1 MPGRRARRKGERMS
15 QKKLSVKRITENPA
29 FLLFILLSA
38 LFGVLFWRFVLGPY
52 AYVYEDIGSDTFH
65 INFPLYMM
73 FSDFLHGEG
82 YASYVLRAGLGMDI
96 SSYLYQYINPLNLLV
111 VAAPARYLTWAVLF
125 ATYLKLL
132 ILGFAAYGLFR
143 RLLKNEAAGIVSA
156 LLWTFSGYVTLWG
169 QHYGFCM
176 SLMLFTVFLLLVYFY
191 IEDEEK
197 SKNKLL
203 VPWITLMLFTNYYF
217 LYTSG
222 IVGAAFLLVY
232 LIRKREGPVKI
243 LKKLV
248 GLGLMGI
255 LGILLGGMCL
265 IPTLNIFL
273 SSNRT
278 ASAVNPVKMMLTP
291 YRIRAWITY
300 VGRFFSNN
308 TFGIQDYLATLNYY
322 EAIML
327 SVGVLFLPGLVYLIR
342 KKSTRRISVVL
353 LALSLLM
360 MAFPLTGQ
368 VLNLSLYSYRWSFFL
383 CLLEAFVAGYFVREA
398 LEDRDFNNL
407 KKSMLTGAVLAFLG
421 FGFVVWGT
429 RHFEMRLNRIYLV
442 LYAVFFAVYLLLFL
456 GGRRL
461 ARLHGK
467 VFAGLLLGVLCL
479 ELAVSDFP
487 TINFRQALTRHQ
499 MNQERYHDGAKEAY
513 DEIRRL
519 DASVY
524 RVGRNKE
531 AYINDSMAQGYPGMS
546 VYLATNSK
554 EAVNLKETLGGTGVS
569 GNKIQFK
576 ENNYALWMLLGMK
589 YLIADT
595 GDPLP
600 AGDYLKVSENGKN
613 VVWQNTKALPFGYFY
628 DSCWEAETVKKMRLS
643 RRISAVLRGFYF
655 TDEKS
660 QTEYNVPAKVK
671 DETVSLLNAS
681 LRTNQCSAK
690 RTESGVLLTELGER
704 KKKETDSYDPSVTFR
719 RIGDLVDDGVLHE
732 LTLGADPDMLQDSVS
747 MALYY
752 STGEDARFT
761 PDRVIYFNLSPGH
774 SRTRFLLPPGVTD
787 LRVDVDTEVRELL
800 ITELSITNTPEL
812 SANYEKLR
820 TSAVRDTSF
829 AKNTYQATAENTSG
843 HTQMLCIPLIFSQ
856 GWHALLDQEETALY
870 NINGGLCGVEVAP
883 GTHEVVLRYEI
894 PHERAGILLTILGA
908 GIYFLAFWI
917 LPFWKKKFK
926 KSEKKKNNT

>member
-1 MPGRRARRKGERMS
+1 MGP
-15 QKKLSVKRITENPA
+15 KKLSAKRIARDPA
-29 FLLFILLSA
+29 VLLFLLLSA
-38 LFGVLFWRFVLGPY
+38 LFGVLFWRFILGPY

-96 SSYLYQYINPLNLLV
+96 SSYLYQYLNPLNLLV

-132 ILGFAAYGLFR
+132 ILGFASYGLFR
-143 RLLKNEAAGIVSA
+143 RLLKNDLAGIASA

-191 IEDEEK
+191 AEEEEK
-197 SKNKLL
+197 SKNRLL

-222 IVGAAFLLVY
+222 IIGAAFLIVY
-232 LIRKREGPVKI
+232 LLRKRKPLTLI

-248 GLGLMGI
+248 GLAMMGI
-255 LGILLGGMCL
+255 LGILLGGLCL

-291 YRIRAWITY
+291 YGIRAWITY

-308 TFGIQDYLATLNYY
+308 TFGVQDYLATLNYY
-322 EAIML
+322 EAMML
-327 SVGVLFLPGLVYLIR
+327 SVGVLFLPGLVCLIR
-342 KKSTRRISVVL
+342 KKSTRCISSIL
-353 LALSLLM
+353 LVLSLLM

-368 VLNLSLYSYRWSFFL
+368 LLNLSLYSYRWSFFL
-383 CLLEAFVAGYFVREA
+383 CLLEAFVAGYLIREV
-398 LEDRDFNNL
+398 LEDHDYENL
-407 KKSMLTGAVLAFLG
+407 KKSMLFGGLLILLG
-421 FGFVVWGT
+421 FGFVIWGT
-429 RHFEMRLNRIYLV
+429 RRYEMRLCGVYLA
-442 LYAVFFAVYLLLFL
+442 LYAAFFAAYGILFL
-456 GGRRL
+456 GGRKLLQR
-461 ARLHGK
+461 RK
-467 VFAGLLLGVLCL
+467 NVFAGLLLGLLCL
-479 ELAVSDFP
+479 ELAASDFP

-499 MNQERYHDGAKEAY
+499 MNQERYHDGTGEAC
-513 DEIRRL
+513 DLIEAQ

-524 RVGRNKE
+524 RVGRNKD

-576 ENNYALWMLLGMK
+576 ENNYAAWMLLGMK
-589 YLIADT
+589 YLVADS
-595 GDPLP
+595 GDSLP
-600 AGDYLKVSENGKN
+600 AGDYTKVAESGEK
-613 VVWQNTKALPFGYFY
+613 VVWQNNRALPFGYFY
-628 DSCWEAETVKKMRLS
+628 DSCWDTGDLGKMKLS
-643 RRISAVLRGFYF
+643 QRISAVVRGFYF
-655 TDEKS
+655 TDERS
-660 QTEYNVPAKVK
+660 QTEYAAPKDVK
-671 DETVSLLNAS
+671 EESVSLLDAMT
-681 LRTNQCSAK
+681 RTSQCRAE
-690 RTESGVLLTELGER
+690 RTEDGVLLTQLGEE

-719 RIGDLVDDGVLHE
+719 RIGGLVDDGILHE
-732 LTLGADPDMLQDSVS
+732 LTVMTDPDLLEAPVS

-752 STGEDARFT
+752 CTGGNAKFT
-761 PDRVIYFNLSPGH
+761 PDRVLYFSVRPDHPGN
-774 SRTRFLLPPGVTD
+774 RFLLPPGVTD
-787 LRVDVDTEVRELL
+787 LRIDVDTQAQELL
-800 ITELSITNTPEL
+800 ITDLSITNTPEL
-812 SANYEKLR
+812 STHYEKLR

-829 AKNTYQATAENTSG
+829 AQNTYRATAENSSAA
-843 HTQMLCIPLIFSQ
+843 TQMLCIPLIYSR
-856 GWHALLDQEETALY
+856 GWHAFLDGEAAPLY
-870 NINGGLCGVEVAP
+870 DINGGLCGVEVAS

-894 PHERAGILLTILGA
+894 PHERVGILLTVLGA
-908 GIYFLAFWI
+908 VLYLLIFWGVP
-917 LPFWKKKFK
+917 LW
-926 KSEKKKNNT
+926 EKKHKNQKKMLDEEGKRC